1 LEKSHMTSSD
11 KNLPSIDLQLNAN
24 LQKLE
29 ELSGRFFEVLNNK
42 KQINLGLNGPG
53 HDLFVKTAGAYLKS
67 MAQNPTFF
75 MEQQI
80 SYWGK
85 TLEYFAETQ
94 EQFFSN
100 SADNENIEHVDKRFT
115 HQLWKTN
122 PFYKNVLKQYHVNS
136 NMIIEAVAQVEGL
149 SSKDQ
154 ARLEYFS
161 TQIIDMMAPTNFF
174 GTNPDALEKA
184 FLSKGESL
192 VKGLENLIR
201 DLESNNGELLVRL
214 ADETAFKVGS
224 DLAATPGK
232 VVFRNR
238 LFELIQYSPSTEM
251 VYQTPLLIFPPW
263 INKFYILD
271 LKPHNSLIRWIVD
284 QGYTLFV
291 VSWVNPDT
299 SYADVGLEEYIEEG
313 YFEAIEQVKSICNT
327 KTINALGYCI
337 AGTVLSI
344 VMSLMKKR
352 GDASINTATLLTTL
366 TDFSDQREF
375 TPFLQ
380 NDFIDTIESEIKSK
394 GILESFIIA
403 RTFSFLRSNDLI
415 YSPAIKSYMMGEAP
429 PSFDLLFWNGDG
441 SNLPGKMALQYLRHL
456 CQDNQFAKNQ
466 LKMFGEILGVSDI
479 ETPVFAVSCETDHIA
494 SWEDTF
500 RGLHNFSSK
509 EKTFVLSEA
518 GHVAGIV
525 NAPGR
530 GKYGYYF
537 GKDDFKNLE
546 NWKQRADFKK
556 ESWWPFWEK
565 WLGGQSK
572 DLVKARMPGTLDDVD
587 LGNAPGSY
595 VHQKS

>member
-1 LEKSHMTSSD
+1 MTSSD

-85 TLEYFAETQ
+85 TLEYFVETQ

-313 YFEAIEQVKSICNT
+313 YFEAIEQVKSICNA

-466 LKMFGEILGVSDI
+466 LNMFGEKLGASDI

-494 SWEDTF
+494 SWEDCF

-537 GKDDFKNLE
+537 GKDDFKNPE
-546 NWKQRADFKK
+546 NWKERADFKK

-572 DLVKARMPGTLDDVD
+572 DLVKARTPGTIDDVD
-587 LGNAPGSY
+587 LGDAPGWY

>member
-1 LEKSHMTSSD
+1 MTSSD

-100 SADNENIEHVDKRFT
+100 SAENENIEHVDKRFT

-122 PFYKNVLKQYHVNS
+122 PFYKNVLKQYHLNS
-136 NMIIEAVAQVEGL
+136 DMITAAVAQVEGL

-161 TQIIDMMAPTNFF
+161 SQIIDMMAPTNFF

-352 GDASINTATLLTTL
+352 GDTSINTATLLTTL

-456 CQDNQFAKNQ
+456 CQNNQFAKNQ
-466 LKMFGEILGVSDI
+466 LKMF
-479 ETPVFAVSCETDHIA
+479 
-494 SWEDTF
+494 
-500 RGLHNFSSK
+500 
-509 EKTFVLSEA
+509 
-518 GHVAGIV
+518 
-525 NAPGR
+525 
-530 GKYGYYF
+530 
-537 GKDDFKNLE
+537 
-546 NWKQRADFKK
+546 
-556 ESWWPFWEK
+556 
-565 WLGGQSK
+565 
-572 DLVKARMPGTLDDVD
+572 
-587 LGNAPGSY
+587 
-595 VHQKS
+595 

>member
-1 LEKSHMTSSD
+1 MTSSD

-100 SADNENIEHVDKRFT
+100 SANNENIEHVDKRFT

-344 VMSLMKKR
+344 VMSLMKKQ
-352 GDASINTATLLTTL
+352 GDTSINTATLLTTL

-466 LKMFGEILGVSDI
+466 LKMFGEKLGVSDI

-494 SWEDTF
+494 SWEDSF

-572 DLVKARMPGTLDDVD
+572 DLVKARTPGTIDDVD
-587 LGNAPGSY
+587 LGDAPGCY

>member
-1 LEKSHMTSSD
+1 MTSSD

-100 SADNENIEHVDKRFT
+100 SAENENIEHVDKRFT

-136 NMIIEAVAQVEGL
+136 DMITEAVAQVEGL

-161 TQIIDMMAPTNFF
+161 SQIIDMMAPTNFF

-299 SYADVGLEEYIEEG
+299 SYADVGLEVYIEEG

-352 GDASINTATLLTTL
+352 GDTSINTATLLTTL

-456 CQDNQFAKNQ
+456 CQDNQFAKNE
-466 LKMFGEILGVSDI
+466 LKMLKGTIGAADI
-479 ETPVFAVSCETDHIA
+479 ETPIFAVSCETDHIA
-494 SWEDTF
+494 SWKDSF
-500 RGLHNFSSK
+500 RGLLNFSSK

-525 NAPGR
+525 NAPGS

-537 GKDDFKNLE
+537 GKGEYEDAEQWKNGAE
-546 NWKQRADFKK
+546 FEK
-556 ESWWPFWEK
+556 ESWWPFWEG
-565 WLGGQSK
+565 WLREKSK
-572 DLVKARMPGTLDDVD
+572 DLVEARIPKAEFDLD
-587 LGNAPGSY
+587 LGDAPGYY
-595 VHQKS
+595 VHQRPRG

>member
-1 LEKSHMTSSD
+1 MTSSD

-100 SADNENIEHVDKRFT
+100 SANNENIEHVDKRFT

-313 YFEAIEQVKSICNT
+313 YFEAIEQVKSICNA

-466 LKMFGEILGVSDI
+466 LKMFGEKLGVSDI

-494 SWEDTF
+494 SWEDSF
-500 RGLHNFSSK
+500 RGISNFSSK

-587 LGNAPGSY
+587 FGDAPGCY

>member
-1 LEKSHMTSSD
+1 MTSSD

-67 MAQNPTFF
+67 MAENPTFF

-85 TLEYFAETQ
+85 TLEYFVETQ
-94 EQFFSN
+94 EQFFSDN
-100 SADNENIEHVDKRFT
+100 ADNEDIEPVDKRFT
-115 HQLWKTN
+115 HQLWKNN

-136 NMIIEAVAQVEGL
+136 DMITESVAQVEGL

-161 TQIIDMMAPTNFF
+161 SQIIDMMAPTNFF

-192 VKGLENLIR
+192 VKGIENLIR
-201 DLESNNGELLVRL
+201 DLESNDGELLVRL

-251 VYQTPLLIFPPW
+251 VYLTPLLIFPPW

-313 YFEAIEQVKSICNT
+313 YFEAIEQVKSICNVN
-327 KTINALGYCI
+327 TINALGYCI

-380 NDFIDTIESEIKSK
+380 NDFIDTIESEIKNK

-441 SNLPGKMALQYLRHL
+441 SNLPGKMAVQYLRHL

-466 LKMFGEILGVSDI
+466 LKMFDETLCASDI

-494 SWEDTF
+494 SWEDSF
-500 RGLHNFSSK
+500 RGLYNFSSK

-537 GKDDFKNLE
+537 SKDDFKNPE
-546 NWKQRADFKK
+546 QWKQSADFTK
-556 ESWWPFWEK
+556 ESWWPFWER
-565 WLGGQSK
+565 WLEEKSK
-572 DLVKARMPGTLDDVD
+572 DLVNARMPRAFDDVD
-587 LGNAPGSY
+587 LGDAPGCY

>member
-1 LEKSHMTSSD
+1 MTSSD

-238 LFELIQYSPSTEM
+238 LFELIQYLPSTEM

-313 YFEAIEQVKSICNT
+313 YFEAIEQVKSICNA

-441 SNLPGKMALQYLRHL
+441 
-456 CQDNQFAKNQ
+456 
-466 LKMFGEILGVSDI
+466 
-479 ETPVFAVSCETDHIA
+479 
-494 SWEDTF
+494 
-500 RGLHNFSSK
+500 
-509 EKTFVLSEA
+509 
-518 GHVAGIV
+518 VAIG
-525 NAPGR
+525 
-530 GKYGYYF
+530 
-537 GKDDFKNLE
+537 
-546 NWKQRADFKK
+546 
-556 ESWWPFWEK
+556 
-565 WLGGQSK
+565 
-572 DLVKARMPGTLDDVD
+572 
-587 LGNAPGSY
+587 
-595 VHQKS
+595 

>member
-1 LEKSHMTSSD
+1 MTSSD

-494 SWEDTF
+494 SWEDSF

>member
-1 LEKSHMTSSD
+1 MTSSD

-85 TLEYFAETQ
+85 TLEYFVETQ

-122 PFYKNVLKQYHVNS
+122 PFYKNVLKQYHANS
-136 NMIIEAVAQVEGL
+136 DMITEAVAKVEGL

-161 TQIIDMMAPTNFF
+161 SQIIDMMAPTNFF

-192 VKGLENLIR
+192 VQGLENLIR

-214 ADETAFKVGS
+214 ADETAFKVGL

-251 VYQTPLLIFPPW
+251 VCQTPLLIFPPW

-313 YFEAIEQVKSICNT
+313 YFEAIEQVKSICNA

-456 CQDNQFAKNQ
+456 CQDNQFAKNH
-466 LKMFGEILGVSDI
+466 LKMFGEMLGASDI

-494 SWEDTF
+494 SWEDSF
-500 RGLHNFSSK
+500 RGLNNFSSK

-537 GKDDFKNLE
+537 GKDDFKNPE

-572 DLVKARMPGTLDDVD
+572 DLVKARTPGTIDDVD
-587 LGNAPGSY
+587 LGDAPGWY

>member
-1 LEKSHMTSSD
+1 MTSSD

-466 LKMFGEILGVSDI
+466 LKMFGEKLGASDI

-494 SWEDTF
+494 SWEDSF

-537 GKDDFKNLE
+537 GKDDFKNPE
-546 NWKQRADFKK
+546 DWKQRADFKK

-565 WLGGQSK
+565 WLGERSK
-572 DLVKARMPGTLDDVD
+572 DLVKARTPGSIDDVG
-587 LGNAPGSY
+587 LGDAPGSY

>member
-1 LEKSHMTSSD
+1 MTSSD

-67 MAQNPTFF
+67 MANNPTFF

-85 TLEYFAETQ
+85 TLEYFVETQ
-94 EQFFSN
+94 EQFFSDN
-100 SADNENIEHVDKRFT
+100 ADNEDIEPVDKRFT
-115 HQLWKTN
+115 HQLWKNN

-136 NMIIEAVAQVEGL
+136 DMITESVAQVEGL

-161 TQIIDMMAPTNFF
+161 SQIIDMMAPTNFF

-201 DLESNNGELLVRL
+201 DLESNDGELLVRL

-251 VYQTPLLIFPPW
+251 VYLTPLLIFPPW

-313 YFEAIEQVKSICNT
+313 YFEAIEQVKSICNVN
-327 KTINALGYCI
+327 TINALGYCI

-380 NDFIDTIESEIKSK
+380 NDFIDTIESEIKNK

-441 SNLPGKMALQYLRHL
+441 SNLPGKMAVQYLRHL

-466 LKMFGEILGVSDI
+466 LKMFDETLCASDI

-494 SWEDTF
+494 SWEDSF
-500 RGLHNFSSK
+500 RGLYNFSSK

-537 GKDDFKNLE
+537 SKDDFKNPE
-546 NWKQRADFKK
+546 QWKQSADFTK
-556 ESWWPFWEK
+556 ESWWPFWER
-565 WLGGQSK
+565 WLEEKSK
-572 DLVKARMPGTLDDVD
+572 DLVNARMPRAFDDVD
-587 LGNAPGSY
+587 LGDAPGCY

>member
-1 LEKSHMTSSD
+1 MTSSD

-100 SADNENIEHVDKRFT
+100 SAENENIEHVDKRFT

-466 LKMFGEILGVSDI
+466 LKMFGEKLGVSDI

>member
-1 LEKSHMTSSD
+1 MTSSD

-67 MAQNPTFF
+67 MAENPTFF

-85 TLEYFAETQ
+85 TLEYFVETQ
-94 EQFFSN
+94 EQFFSGN
-100 SADNENIEHVDKRFT
+100 GDKENIEPVDKRFT
-115 HQLWKTN
+115 HQLWKNN

-136 NMIIEAVAQVEGL
+136 DMITESVAQVEGL

-161 TQIIDMMAPTNFF
+161 SQIIDMMAPTNFF

-201 DLESNNGELLVRL
+201 DLESNDGELLVRL

-251 VYQTPLLIFPPW
+251 VYLTPLLIFPPW

-313 YFEAIEQVKSICNT
+313 YFEAIEQVKSICNVN
-327 KTINALGYCI
+327 TINALGYCI

-380 NDFIDTIESEIKSK
+380 NDFIDTIESEIKNK

-441 SNLPGKMALQYLRHL
+441 SNLPGKMAVQYLRHL

-466 LKMFGEILGVSDI
+466 LKMFDETLCASDI

-494 SWEDTF
+494 SWEDSF
-500 RGLHNFSSK
+500 RGLYNFSSK

-537 GKDDFKNLE
+537 SKDDFKNPE
-546 NWKQRADFKK
+546 QWKQSADFTK
-556 ESWWPFWEK
+556 ESWWPFWER
-565 WLGGQSK
+565 WLEEKSK
-572 DLVKARMPGTLDDVD
+572 DLVNARMPRAFDDVD
-587 LGNAPGSY
+587 LGDAPGCY

>member
-1 LEKSHMTSSD
+1 MTSSD

-122 PFYKNVLKQYHVNS
+122 PFYKNVLKQYHANS
-136 NMIIEAVAQVEGL
+136 DMITEAVAKVEGL

-161 TQIIDMMAPTNFF
+161 SQIIDMMAPTNFF

-214 ADETAFKVGS
+214 ADETAFRVGS

-313 YFEAIEQVKSICNT
+313 YFEAIEQVKSICDA

-456 CQDNQFAKNQ
+456 CQDNQFAKNH
-466 LKMFGEILGVSDI
+466 LKMFGEMLGSSDI

-494 SWEDTF
+494 SWEDSF
-500 RGLHNFSSK
+500 RGLNNFSSK

-537 GKDDFKNLE
+537 GKDDFKNPE

-572 DLVKARMPGTLDDVD
+572 DLVKARTPGTLDDVD
-587 LGNAPGSY
+587 LGNAPGCFVY
-595 VHQKS
+595 QKS

>member
-1 LEKSHMTSSD
+1 MTSSD

-29 ELSGRFFEVLNNK
+29 ELSGRFFEILNNK

-85 TLEYFAETQ
+85 TLQYFAETQ
-94 EQFFSN
+94 EQFFSD
-100 SADNENIEHVDKRFT
+100 SADNENIEHIDKRFT

-136 NMIIEAVAQVEGL
+136 DMITEAVAQVEGL

-161 TQIIDMMAPTNFF
+161 SQIIDMMAPTNFF

-232 VVFRNR
+232 VVFQNR
-238 LFELIQYSPSTEM
+238 LFELIHYSPSTEM

-313 YFEAIEQVKSICNT
+313 YFEAIEQVKSICNA

-415 YSPAIKSYMMGEAP
+415 YSPAIKSYMMGESP

-441 SNLPGKMALQYLRHL
+441 SNLPGKMALQYLRNL

-466 LKMFGEILGVSDI
+466 FKMFGEILGASDI

-494 SWEDTF
+494 SWEDSF
-500 RGLHNFSSK
+500 RGLNNFSSK

-537 GKDDFKNLE
+537 GEADFKNPE
-546 NWKQRADFKK
+546 NWKQCADFEK

-572 DLVKARMPGTLDDVD
+572 DLVKARTPGELDDVD
-587 LGNAPGSY
+587 LGDAPGCY

>member
-1 LEKSHMTSSD
+1 MTSSD

-466 LKMFGEILGVSDI
+466 LKMFGEKLGVSDI

-565 WLGGQSK
+565 WLGGRSK
-572 DLVKARMPGTLDDVD
+572 DLVKARTPGTLDDVD

>member
-1 LEKSHMTSSD
+1 MTSSD

-29 ELSGRFFEVLNNK
+29 ELSGRFFEILNNK

-85 TLEYFAETQ
+85 TLQYFAETQ
-94 EQFFSN
+94 EQFFSD
-100 SADNENIEHVDKRFT
+100 SADNENIEHIDKRFT

-136 NMIIEAVAQVEGL
+136 DMITEAVAQVEGL

-161 TQIIDMMAPTNFF
+161 SQIIDMMAPTNFF

-232 VVFRNR
+232 VVFQNR
-238 LFELIQYSPSTEM
+238 LFELIHYSPSTEM

-313 YFEAIEQVKSICNT
+313 YFEAIEQVKSICNA

-344 VMSLMKKR
+344 VMSFMKKR

-415 YSPAIKSYMMGEAP
+415 YSPAIKSYMMGESP

-441 SNLPGKMALQYLRHL
+441 SNLPGKMALQYLRNL

-466 LKMFGEILGVSDI
+466 FKIFGEILGASDI

-494 SWEDTF
+494 SWEDSF
-500 RGLHNFSSK
+500 RGLNNFSSK

-537 GKDDFKNLE
+537 GEADFKNPE
-546 NWKQRADFKK
+546 NWKQCADFEK

-572 DLVKARMPGTLDDVD
+572 DLVKARTPGELDDVD
-587 LGNAPGSY
+587 LGDAPGCY

>member
-1 LEKSHMTSSD
+1 MTSSD

-466 LKMFGEILGVSDI
+466 LKMFGEKLGVSDI

-587 LGNAPGSY
+587 LGNAPGCY

>member
-1 LEKSHMTSSD
+1 MTSSD

-24 LQKLE
+24 LKKLE

-85 TLEYFAETQ
+85 TLEYFVETQ
-94 EQFFSN
+94 EQFFSDN
-100 SADNENIEHVDKRFT
+100 ADNEDIEPVDKRFT
-115 HQLWKTN
+115 HQLWKNN

-136 NMIIEAVAQVEGL
+136 DMITESVAQVEGL

-161 TQIIDMMAPTNFF
+161 GQIIDMMAPTNFF

-192 VKGLENLIR
+192 VKGIENLIR
-201 DLESNNGELLVRL
+201 DLESNDGELLVRL

-251 VYQTPLLIFPPW
+251 VYLTPLLIFPPW

-313 YFEAIEQVKSICNT
+313 YFEAIEQVKSICNVN
-327 KTINALGYCI
+327 TINALGYCI

-380 NDFIDTIESEIKSK
+380 NDFIDTIESEIKNK

-441 SNLPGKMALQYLRHL
+441 SNLPGKMAVQYLRHL

-466 LKMFGEILGVSDI
+466 LKMFDETLCASDI

-494 SWEDTF
+494 SWEDSF
-500 RGLHNFSSK
+500 RGLYNFSSK

-537 GKDDFKNLE
+537 SKDDFKNPE
-546 NWKQRADFKK
+546 QWKQSADFTK
-556 ESWWPFWEK
+556 ESWWPFWER
-565 WLGGQSK
+565 WLEEKSK
-572 DLVKARMPGTLDDVD
+572 DLVNARMPRAFDDVD
-587 LGNAPGSY
+587 LGDAPGCY

>member
-1 LEKSHMTSSD
+1 MTSSD

-100 SADNENIEHVDKRFT
+100 SANNENIEHVDKRFT

-313 YFEAIEQVKSICNT
+313 YFEAIEQVKSICNA

-466 LKMFGEILGVSDI
+466 LKMFGEKLGVSDI

-494 SWEDTF
+494 SWEDSF

-565 WLGGQSK
+565 WLGEQSK
-572 DLVKARMPGTLDDVD
+572 DLVKARTPGTLDEVD
-587 LGNAPGSY
+587 LGDAPGCY

>member
-1 LEKSHMTSSD
+1 MTSSD

-184 FLSKGESL
+184 FLSKGDSL

-313 YFEAIEQVKSICNT
+313 YFEAIEQVKSICNA

-352 GDASINTATLLTTL
+352 GDASINSATLLTTL

-466 LKMFGEILGVSDI
+466 LKMFGEKLGVSDI

-494 SWEDTF
+494 SWEDSF

-587 LGNAPGSY
+587 LGAAPGCY

>member
-1 LEKSHMTSSD
+1 MTSSD

-24 LQKLE
+24 LQKLG
-29 ELSGRFFEVLNNK
+29 ELTGRFFEVLNNK

-53 HDLFVKTAGAYLKS
+53 HDLFVKTGGAYLKS
-67 MAQNPTFF
+67 MSQNPTFF

-94 EQFFSN
+94 KQFFST
-100 SADNENIEHVDKRFT
+100 SADSAENENIEHVDKRFT

-136 NMIIEAVAQVEGL
+136 DMITEAVAQVEGL

-161 TQIIDMMAPTNFF
+161 SQIIDMIAPTNFF

-232 VVFRNR
+232 VVFQNR

-271 LKPHNSLIRWIVD
+271 LKPHNSMIRWIVD

-313 YFEAIEQVKSICNT
+313 YFEAIEQVKSICNA

-415 YSPAIKSYMMGEAP
+415 YSPAIKSYMMGESP

-441 SNLPGKMALQYLRHL
+441 SNLPGKMALQYLRNL

-466 LKMFGEILGVSDI
+466 FKMFGEILGASDI

-494 SWEDTF
+494 SWEDSF
-500 RGLHNFSSK
+500 RGLNNFSSK

-537 GKDDFKNLE
+537 GEADFKNPE
-546 NWKQRADFKK
+546 NWKQCADFEK

-572 DLVKARMPGTLDDVD
+572 DLVKARTPGALDDVD
-587 LGNAPGSY
+587 LGDAPGCY

>member
-1 LEKSHMTSSD
+1 MTSSD

-313 YFEAIEQVKSICNT
+313 YFEAIEQVKSICDA

-456 CQDNQFAKNQ
+456 CQNNQFAKNQ
-466 LKMFGEILGVSDI
+466 LKMFGEILGASDI

-565 WLGGQSK
+565 WLGERSK
-572 DLVKARMPGTLDDVD
+572 DLVKARTPGTLDDVD
-587 LGNAPGSY
+587 LGNAPGCY

>member
-1 LEKSHMTSSD
+1 MTSSD

-100 SADNENIEHVDKRFT
+100 SAENENIEHVDKRFT

-122 PFYKNVLKQYHVNS
+122 PFYKNVLKQYHLNS
-136 NMIIEAVAQVEGL
+136 DMITAAVAQVEGL

-161 TQIIDMMAPTNFF
+161 SQIIDMMAPTNFF

-466 LKMFGEILGVSDI
+466 LKMFGEKLGVSDI

>member
-1 LEKSHMTSSD
+1 MTSSD

-67 MAQNPTFF
+67 MAENPTFF

-85 TLEYFAETQ
+85 TLEYFVETQ
-94 EQFFSN
+94 EQFFSDN
-100 SADNENIEHVDKRFT
+100 ADNEDIEPVDKRFT
-115 HQLWKTN
+115 HQLWKNN

-136 NMIIEAVAQVEGL
+136 DMITESVAQVEGL

-161 TQIIDMMAPTNFF
+161 SQIIDMMAPTNFF

-201 DLESNNGELLVRL
+201 DLESNDGELLVRL

-251 VYQTPLLIFPPW
+251 VYLTPLLIFPPW

-313 YFEAIEQVKSICNT
+313 YFEAIEQVKSICNVN
-327 KTINALGYCI
+327 TINALGYCI

-380 NDFIDTIESEIKSK
+380 NDFIDTIESEIKNK

-441 SNLPGKMALQYLRHL
+441 SNLPGKMAVQYLRHL

-466 LKMFGEILGVSDI
+466 LKMFDETLCASDI

-494 SWEDTF
+494 SWEDSF
-500 RGLHNFSSK
+500 RGLYNFSSK

-530 GKYGYYF
+530 GKYGYYVS
-537 GKDDFKNLE
+537 KDDFKNPE
-546 NWKQRADFKK
+546 QWKQSADFTK
-556 ESWWPFWEK
+556 ESWWPFWER
-565 WLGGQSK
+565 WLEEKSK
-572 DLVKARMPGTLDDVD
+572 DLVNARMPRAFDDVD
-587 LGNAPGSY
+587 LGDAPGCY
-595 VHQKS
+595 VQQKS

>member
-1 LEKSHMTSSD
+1 MTSSD

-100 SADNENIEHVDKRFT
+100 SADNENIENVDKRFT

-313 YFEAIEQVKSICNT
+313 YFEAIEQVKSICNA

-466 LKMFGEILGVSDI
+466 LKMFGEKLGVSDI

-494 SWEDTF
+494 SWEDSF

-572 DLVKARMPGTLDDVD
+572 DLVKARMPGTLDDVGFGD
-587 LGNAPGSY
+587 APGCY

>member
-1 LEKSHMTSSD
+1 MTSSD

-67 MAQNPTFF
+67 MAENPTFF

-85 TLEYFAETQ
+85 TLEYFVETQ
-94 EQFFSN
+94 EQFFSDN
-100 SADNENIEHVDKRFT
+100 ADNEDIEPVDKRFT
-115 HQLWKTN
+115 HQLWKNN

-136 NMIIEAVAQVEGL
+136 DMITESVAQVEGL

-161 TQIIDMMAPTNFF
+161 SQIIDMMAPTNFF

-201 DLESNNGELLVRL
+201 DLESNDGELLVRL

-251 VYQTPLLIFPPW
+251 VYLTPLLIFPPW

-313 YFEAIEQVKSICNT
+313 YFEAIEQVKSICNVN
-327 KTINALGYCI
+327 TINALGYCI

-380 NDFIDTIESEIKSK
+380 NDFIDTIESEIKNK

-441 SNLPGKMALQYLRHL
+441 SNLPGKMAVQYLRHL

-466 LKMFGEILGVSDI
+466 LKMFDQTLCASDI

-494 SWEDTF
+494 SWEDSF
-500 RGLHNFSSK
+500 RGLNNFSSK

-537 GKDDFKNLE
+537 SKDDFKNPE
-546 NWKQRADFKK
+546 QWKQSADFTK
-556 ESWWPFWEK
+556 ESWWPFWER
-565 WLGGQSK
+565 WLGEKSK
-572 DLVKARMPGTLDDVD
+572 DLVNARMPRAFDDVD
-587 LGNAPGSY
+587 LGDAPGCY

>member
-1 LEKSHMTSSD
+1 MTSSD

-466 LKMFGEILGVSDI
+466 LKMFGEKLGVSDI

-537 GKDDFKNLE
+537 GKDDFKNPE
-546 NWKQRADFKK
+546 DWKQRADFKK

-565 WLGGQSK
+565 WLGERSK
-572 DLVKARMPGTLDDVD
+572 DLVKARTPGSIDDVG
-587 LGNAPGSY
+587 LGDAPGSY

>member
-1 LEKSHMTSSD
+1 MTSSD

-136 NMIIEAVAQVEGL
+136 DMITAAVAQVEGL

-161 TQIIDMMAPTNFF
+161 SQIIDMMAPTNFF

-456 CQDNQFAKNQ
+456 CQNNQFAKNQ
-466 LKMFGEILGVSDI
+466 LKMFGEILGASDI

-494 SWEDTF
+494 SWEDSF